1 MNLRLHR
8 PSLCLALVL
17 MITSAGTPVV
27 AADNELSSA
36 EQAAGWQLLFN
47 GRDTDGWKCNNDKPI
62 ATPVEDGCLVPFKAG
77 GYLIVYKEPFGDFKL
92 ACDVKVSSEDCN
104 SGIFFRVSDL
114 KKPVTSGFE
123 VQVYKGGT
131 DLHSFGAIY
140 DLAGPATNVAKP
152 VGQWNHL
159 EITCQ
164 GPQISVVANGQS
176 VAQLNCDD
184 YPQPGLRPDGTKH
197 KFGVAIKDLPRS
209 GYLGFQDHGHKVW
222 YKNVKLLVLK

>member
-1 MNLRLHR
+1 MNLRLHCVA
-8 PSLCLALVL
+8 LGLALALGVSPA
-17 MITSAGTPVV
+17 TAD
-27 AADNELSSA
+27 DNELSPA
-36 EQAAGWQLLFN
+36 EQAAGWRLLFN
-47 GRDTDGWKCNNDKPI
+47 GRDTEGWKCNNDKPI

-77 GYLIVYKEPFGDFKL
+77 GYLIVYQEQFGDFKL
-92 ACDVKVSSEDCN
+92 ACDVKMSSDDCN
-104 SGIFFRVSDL
+104 SGVFFRVGDL

-131 DLHSFGAIY
+131 DVHSFGAIY
-140 DLAGPATNVAKP
+140 DLVAPTSNAAKP
-152 VGQWNHL
+152 VGEWNHL

-164 GPQISVVANGQS
+164 GPQISVAVNGETT
-176 VAQLNCDD
+176 AQMNCDD

-209 GYLGFQDHGHKVW
+209 GYLGLQDHGHKVW